1 MWELGT
7 NCTLV
12 KGLKQEFV
20 VGSISNTCVSITR
33 KICFFSDLSRRMS
46 TNRYGKD
53 TTFLVSDTENSQMT
67 CIMKKR
73 LKYKGK

>member
-1 MWELGT
+1 MSELVT

-12 KGLKQEFV
+12 KRLKQEFV
-20 VGSISNTCVSITR
+20 VGSIPNTCISITG
-33 KICFFSDLSRRMS
+33 KISFFSDLSRRMS

-53 TTFLVSDTENSQMT
+53 TTFLVSDNENSQMT

-73 LKYKGK
+73 LKYKSK